1 MCKPHQQEKVKL
13 LISEQLVKILKL
25 LYVAVSLCP
34 EYLQDQLALSL
45 STSSSPASQDQDHHT
60 KSPKPPKLDHE
71 LLLLHLAQEL
81 YNEDIFSGDQGVN
94 PTGIPS

>member
-34 EYLQDQLALSL
+34 EHLQDQLALSL
-45 STSSSPASQDQDHHT
+45 STSSSPASQDQDLHA

-71 LLLLHLAQEL
+71 LLLLHLA
-81 YNEDIFSGDQGVN
+81 
-94 PTGIPS
+94 